1 MDGSATIHIDPQRSV
16 EFGQLAIGQLTREAI
31 IANHLPNNLAVFLLD
46 LALIVALARASSG
59 TGDVLLFTK

>member
-31 IANHLPNNLAVFLLD
+31 IAHHLPHNLAVFL
-46 LALIVALARASSG
+46 V
-59 TGDVLLFTK
+59 K